1 MVNIIY
7 HKESY
12 KELIFLSWNH
22 KITEQTGYKNIKL
35 INLKKMLNSIN
46 VRGTDF
52 HNRNLLLNY
61 QSKRIRDLNY

>member
-7 HKESY
+7 HKEHY
-12 KELIFLSWNH
+12 KELIFLPWNH

-46 VRGTDF
+46 VRRTDL
-52 HNRNLLLNY
+52 HNRNILLNY
-61 QSKRIRDLNY
+61 QSKIRDLNY

>member
-12 KELIFLSWNH
+12 KELIFLPWNH

-46 VRGTDF
+46 VRGTDL
-52 HNRNLLLNY
+52 HNRNILLNY
-61 QSKRIRDLNY
+61 QSKIRDLNY